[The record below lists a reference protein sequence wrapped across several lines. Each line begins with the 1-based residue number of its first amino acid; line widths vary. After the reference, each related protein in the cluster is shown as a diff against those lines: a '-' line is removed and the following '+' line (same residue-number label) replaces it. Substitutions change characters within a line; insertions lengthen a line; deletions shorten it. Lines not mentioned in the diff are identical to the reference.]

1 MKKLI
6 IYIPSYNRADR
17 LMSQLK
23 VINKEMTSDIKVVI
37 SDNNSTD
44 IEGYK
49 NIEKYCTDNNLT
61 YNRNATNLFSDT
73 NIVSGFLH
81 ADKCNYLWILS
92 DDDMLME
99 GSISTIMDI
108 LNHDIDVL
116 FFTVKDRENIEF
128 QSWNQK
134 EFFKSA
140 LEIPDGPGLI
150 SYVIYKTDF
159 IKTSVPVGFQHIYTC
174 FAHLAILIDS
184 FNNKEVKICR
194 ISKKKIFSSQI
205 AIPAAMQEWYS
216 KSYFGYVLL
225 AELFKEDVKK
235 LFLND
240 WTNIVNLILWPIKS
254 KDKISKVNR
263 IYADGYIK
271 NNIRFYG
278 MFKFKLLVCKVFL
291 SPITIFIK
299 KFLPKIYSSIRSL
312 VKYG

>member
-6 IYIPSYNRADR
+6 IYIPSYNRAYR

-23 VINKEMTSDIKVVI
+23 VINKEMTSDIKVVV

-61 YNRNATNLFSDT
+61 YNRNATNLLADT

-81 ADKCNYLWILS
+81 ANKGNYLWILS
-92 DDDMLME
+92 DDDILME
-99 GSISTIMDI
+99 GSILKIREI
-108 LNHDIDVL
+108 LNYDIDVL
-116 FFTVKDRENIEF
+116 FFTVKDREDIEF
-128 QSWNQK
+128 QNWDQK

-140 LEIPDGPGLI
+140 LKNPDGSGLI

-159 IKTSVPVGFQHIYTC
+159 IKTSIPVGFQYIYTC
-174 FAHLAILIDS
+174 FAHLAVLIDS
-184 FNNKEVKICR
+184 FKNKEAKICR
-194 ISKKKIFSSQI
+194 ISEKKIFSPQI
-205 AIPAAMQEWYS
+205 EAPAAMQEWYS

-225 AELFKEDVKK
+225 AELFKEDIKK
-235 LFLND
+235 SFLND
-240 WTNIVNLILWPIKS
+240 WTNIVNLTLWPIKS
-254 KDKISKVNR
+254 KDKIAEVNR
-263 IYADGYIK
+263 IYAEGYIK
-271 NNIRFYG
+271 NNISFYG
-278 MFKFKLLVCKVFL
+278 IFEFKLLVCKVFL
-291 SPITIFIK
+291 SPIIMFIK